1 MIGHLGRHVDFAFLF
16 VRRARA
22 AACVDAWPNNVTGLA
37 LNGPIVLLTMFGVVA
52 SLSLFLGVSWARW
65 PVSLLCIYEVL
76 SSYVIFIQKS
86 PRSTIDDIAFVIAIV
101 SLVFLF
107 WPRPETVG

>member
-1 MIGHLGRHVDFAFLF
+1 LQHFINSIPGPTAQKPQEILLHLSQSGGLFGGTVIGHLGRHIDFAFLF

-52 SLSLFLGVSWARW
+52 SLSLFLGVS
-65 PVSLLCIYEVL
+65 
-76 SSYVIFIQKS
+76 
-86 PRSTIDDIAFVIAIV
+86 
-101 SLVFLF
+101 
-107 WPRPETVG
+107 